1 MPVQITEVQPNQT
14 VKHNWTEM
22 AIALQPITETLSKED
37 RDYFEG
43 PLSFLIGKEPRMAN
57 IDKKYMWL
65 FIQEGNLIVDMYKA
79 YKIYSIN
86 DSRSRL
92 IKYLHKLA
100 LSLAEEGLLIK
111 YGIGGYSRQ
120 YIEQKVTSEN
130 IDHNKKKSFWG

>member
-14 VKHNWTEM
+14 VKHNWTEL
-22 AIALQPITETLSKED
+22 AVALQPIVDTLPKQD

-43 PLSFLIGKEPRMAN
+43 VLSFLIGKEPRMAN
-57 IDKKYMWL
+57 IDKKFMWL
-65 FIQEGNLIVDMYKA
+65 FIQEGNLIVDMYSARKL
-79 YKIYSIN
+79 ISI
-86 DSRSRL
+86 DYIRGRL
-92 IKYLHKLA
+92 VKYLHKLA

-130 IDHNKKKSFWG
+130 IDHKKKGFWG